1 MTSFSQSAPSRVLS
15 STLGRRLR
23 SLPWAVQWIAI
34 ALIAWPVVA
43 RLLPRGLPA
52 GVVLL
57 GLVFGAFYGLIAVGL
72 VLTYRANR
80 IVNFAQAD
88 VGVVAGIMTIELVVH
103 WGWNYFAAV
112 AAGIV
117 MSLALGAVINLL
129 VVRRFRKAPRL
140 ILTVGT
146 IGIQQILVGLSL
158 LIPILITQKIGDNRT
173 FATPFSGQFRLWP
186 VVFTGNHL
194 VAIATVLAIML
205 GIGAFLRWSPYG
217 IAIRA
222 AAENGERAVLLGVP
236 IARLDVIVWSLSAL
250 LSFVAV
256 ILRVPVLGFNSFSSV
271 SGGGNALLLRTLAAA
286 VIGRMD
292 NLPRTVLAALGI
304 GVFESAA
311 AWSSSNTTIVD
322 TTLVAIIVI
331 ALLAQKK
338 VFARMADS
346 ALSGFKA
353 IREVRPIPAEL
364 RHLPEVKWGMRAG
377 GALLLLAALAV
388 PHVLSTGR
396 VYLAS
401 LVLIYAVVG
410 MSLLILT
417 GWSGQIS
424 LGQFA
429 LAGFGGATTA
439 VLYERHGWDYLL
451 ATLAGMAVAALVA
464 LIIGLPAL
472 RISGPFLAVTT
483 LAFAVSASEYFLD
496 PHYLPWFVTPTMSR
510 PHIFGRISLDSD
522 TQMYYFCLVVLLG
535 VLAGVRRL
543 RHSRAGRALIA
554 TRDNAPMAEAA
565 KLDTTRVRL
574 GAFVISGAIAGLAG
588 SLFVVHENGVYTN
601 SFSADISVVLFSM
614 VVIGGLGSMPGVLL
628 GALYVF
634 GTQYFLSGGYS
645 FLASGAG
652 ILLLLLFFPE
662 GLGGLAYRLRDT
674 WLRRVAANRG
684 LVVPSLL
691 ADVRVPDQTAYP
703 ESPLE
708 TGAAAGAAK

>member
-1 MTSFSQSAPSRVLS
+1 MTSVLQSGPARLADS
-15 STLGRRLR
+15 SWLRRLR
-23 SLPWAVQWIAI
+23 KAPWPVQWLGVGLAAWAVA
-34 ALIAWPVVA
+34 AAV
-43 RLLPRGLPA
+43 LPRGLPA

-57 GLVFGAFYGLIAVGL
+57 GMVFGSFYGLIAVGL

-112 AAGIV
+112 GAGIV
-117 MSLALGAVINLL
+117 MALALGALINVLVI
-129 VVRRFRKAPRL
+129 RRFRKAPRL

-146 IGIQQILVGLSL
+146 IGIQQILIGLSL
-158 LIPILITQKIGDNRT
+158 LIPILITQKFGNNRSFT
-173 FATPFSGQFRLWP
+173 TPFSGKFQLWP
-186 VVFTGNHL
+186 VVFTGNHI
-194 VAIATVLAIML
+194 VAIVTVLAFMI

-256 ILRVPVLGFNSFSSV
+256 ILRVPVLGFNSCSSV
-271 SGGGNALLLRTLAAA
+271 SGGGDALLLRTLAAA

-304 GVFESAA
+304 GVFESAT
-311 AWSSSNTTIVD
+311 AWTSSDTTIVD
-322 TTLVAIIVI
+322 TSLVVIIVI
-331 ALLAQKK
+331 ALLAQKN
-338 VFARMADS
+338 VFARMSAS

-353 IREVRPIPAEL
+353 IREVRPVPAEL
-364 RHLPEVKWGMRAG
+364 RHLPEVKWGLRGAG
-377 GALLLLAALAV
+377 LAALLLAAAM
-388 PHVLSTGR
+388 PRILSTGH

-401 LVLIYAVVG
+401 LLIIYAIVG
-410 MSLLILT
+410 LSLLILT

-439 VLYERHGWDYLL
+439 VLYQRHGWDFLL
-451 ATLAGMAVAALVA
+451 ATLAGMAAASLIALV
-464 LIIGLPAL
+464 IGLPAL
-472 RISGPFLAVTT
+472 RIRGPFLAVTT

-496 PHYLPWFVTPTMSR
+496 PHYLPWFVTPTMQR
-510 PHIFGRISLDSD
+510 PHIFGRIALDTD
-522 TQMYYFCLVVLLG
+522 ARMYYFCLIVLLG
-535 VLAGVRRL
+535 VLAGVNRL
-543 RHSRAGRALIA
+543 RHSRTGRALIA
-554 TRDNAPMAEAA
+554 TRDNEPMAEAA
-565 KLDTTRVRL
+565 KLDTTRVKL
-574 GAFVISGAIAGLAG
+574 GAFVLSGAIAGLAG
-588 SLFVVHENGVYTN
+588 SLFVVHQQGVYTN
-601 SFSADISVVLFSM
+601 SFNADMSVVLFSM
-614 VVIGGLGSMPGVLL
+614 VVIGGLGSLPGVLL

-634 GTQYFLSGGYS
+634 GTQYLLSGGYS

-652 ILLLLLFFPE
+652 ILFLLLFLPE
-662 GLGGLAYRLRDT
+662 GLGGLAYRLRDA
-674 WLRRVAANRG
+674 WLRRVAVRRG

-691 ADVRVPDQTAYP
+691 ADVRVEAAEPYP
-703 ESPLE
+703 IEIPQPAEAS
-708 TGAAAGAAK
+708 A